1 MITRRFLGLAVS
13 LLGLGGASCS
23 SPDLTPACTSGN
35 GLICAPA
42 ALPFVVS
49 AGTRSDACSRDVGTP
64 CPSPASPT
72 TAALDQPEPGK
83 LCMKGSVVAGGF
95 AWLLVGMS
103 AWDRTRTNI
112 VGVFDARA
120 LGIEALSFTIDR
132 PPSAGMSLF
141 ATTAVARFCAMPSLC
156 LEEWDLMTGPRTG
169 LVKVIKEPG
178 TVSAPFTDFER
189 QTAPNDALDASAI
202 GHFIFVLGA
211 GDYDFCISDFKFV
224 DGQGAEVVPP
234 ATADAG
240 APQG

>member
-13 LLGLGGASCS
+13 LLGLGGASCG

-49 AGTRSDACSRDVGTP
+49 AGTRSDACPSDVGSP
-64 CPSPASPT
+64 CPSPMSRT

-83 LCMKGSVVAGGF
+83 LCMKGSVASGGF

-120 LGIEALSFTIDR
+120 LGIEGLTFTVDR

-156 LEEWDLMTGPRTG
+156 LEEWDLMTGPRSG
-169 LVKVIKEPG
+169 LVKAITESG
-178 TVSAPFTDFER
+178 TVSAPFADFEY
-189 QTAPNDALDASAI
+189 QVAPNQALDASAI

-224 DGQGAEVVPP
+224 DGQGAEVLPP